1 MSTQKHSV
9 IIIGGGTAGISV
21 AAKLRRQQ
29 ANLDI
34 AIIDPA
40 EHHYYKPA
48 WTQVDGGTYNAKD
61 TERRLRPTLP
71 AGVQHIAQEVTALT
85 PEQHQVT
92 LSNGDNI
99 ADDYLVVAAGIQSK
113 WGAIKG
119 LHETLGRNG

>member
-40 EHHYYKPA
+40 EHHYYQPA
-48 WTQVDGGTYNAKD
+48 WTLVGGGAYNAKD
-61 TERRLRPTLP
+61 TERRLSQILP

-85 PEQHQVT
+85 PEKNQVT
-92 LSNGDNI
+92 LANGRSEERRVGKECRSRGW
-99 ADDYLVVAAGIQSK
+99 LCHLK
-113 WGAIKG
+113 K
-119 LHETLGRNG
+119 R

>member
-40 EHHYYKPA
+40 EHHYYQPA
-48 WTQVDGGTYNAKD
+48 WTLVGGGAYNAKD
-61 TERRLRPTLP
+61 TERRLSQILP

-85 PEQHQVT
+85 PEKNQVT
-92 LSNGDNI
+92 LANGDNI
-99 ADDYLVVAAGIQSK
+99 AYDYLVVRSEERRVGKECRSR
-113 WGAIKG
+113 
-119 LHETLGRNG
+119 LSPYD